1 MRKCARAKDTTRRS
15 SDNALVPVT
24 YDLYDV
30 CDVRLAGH
38 MNTPFNR
45 ITLIVLDG
53 AGIGAMP
60 DASEWGD
67 SGADTLGHICESRQ
81 LRLPNLQSLGLGN
94 IRPLAGLP
102 PLENVRGCYGKCALR
117 SNGKDTTTGHWEM
130 AGIILERAFP
140 TYPNGFPQS
149 VIDQFVARSHVPGI
163 LGNIPASGTEII
175 KQLGDEHVKT
185 SKPIVYT
192 SADSVFQIAAHEEI
206 IPLERLYE
214 ICEIA
219 RDLLRGEHEVGRVI
233 ARPFLGKPGS
243 FFRTENRHDYAV
255 PPPREN
261 LLPVLSANGL
271 DVVAIGKIAS
281 IYDSTGVTQ
290 DISAKNNEQS
300 INQTIRALEQQT
312 RGLVFSN
319 LVDFD
324 MLYGHRRDTEGYARA
339 LEHFDSRWPEIETV
353 MRNDD
358 LVIITADH
366 GNDPTYPGTDHTREY
381 APLLVFGK
389 VAKAGINLGSRRSL
403 ADIGK
408 TIAENFGLSLDSG
421 ESFLDEIVLV

>member
-1 MRKCARAKDTTRRS
+1 MSQDS
-15 SDNALVPVT
+15 V
-24 YDLYDV
+24 
-30 CDVRLAGH
+30 
-38 MNTPFNR
+38 FNR

-53 AGIGAMP
+53 AGIGALP
-60 DASEWGD
+60 DAAEWGD
-67 SGADTLGHICESRQ
+67 AGSDTFGHICESRQ
-81 LRLPNLQSLGLGN
+81 LRLPNLRSLGLGN
-94 IRPLAGLP
+94 IRPLASLP
-102 PLENVRGCYGKCALR
+102 SIENPRGCYGKCALR

-140 TYPNGFPQS
+140 TYPDGFPQS
-149 VIDQFVARSHVPGI
+149 LIDQFVARTHVAGI

-175 KQLGDEHVKT
+175 KLLGDEHVKT
-185 SKPIVYT
+185 GKPIVYT
-192 SADSVFQIAAHEEI
+192 SADSVFQIAAHEEV

-219 RDLLRGEHEVGRVI
+219 REMLRGEHEVGRVI
-233 ARPFLGKPGS
+233 ARPFLGQPGS

-261 LLPVLSANGL
+261 LLPGLAALGL

-281 IYDSTGVTQ
+281 IYDSSGVTQ
-290 DISAKNNEQS
+290 DLTAKNNEQS
-300 INQTIRALEQQT
+300 IDQTIRALNDHT
-312 RGLVFSN
+312 RGLIFSN

-339 LEHFDSRWPEIETV
+339 LEHFDSRWPEIEAA
-353 MRNDD
+353 MCDDD

-381 APLLVFGK
+381 APLFVFGK
-389 VAKAGINLGSRRSL
+389 SAKRGVNLGTRRSL
-403 ADIGK
+403 SDIGK
-408 TIAENFGLSLDSG
+408 TIAENFGLPLNVG
-421 ESFLDEIVLV
+421 ESFLNEVVLA